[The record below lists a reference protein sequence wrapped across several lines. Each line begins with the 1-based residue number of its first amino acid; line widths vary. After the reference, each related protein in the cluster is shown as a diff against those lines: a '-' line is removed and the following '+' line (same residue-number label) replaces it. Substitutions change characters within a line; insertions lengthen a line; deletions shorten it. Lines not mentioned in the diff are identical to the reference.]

1 MFNFGKRPFN
11 SNFVRVVKVA
21 NIDRLQALQ
30 PSGPFNKIFNGVFQ
44 LIFIEDTYALK
55 RTVSTICNL
64 RIPGTIFKTSGCLQ
78 EIATFYVQNHDR
90 PLVLILC
97 IIIRDLF
104 VEVYTSLLFK
114 NCLAKFFWEICREN
128 IKSGSRLQNAL
139 LRPVEWP
146 QHIVHLSVMPG
157 FCAEVCTG
165 FGIIYTL
172 TCTVDNY

>member
-44 LIFIEDTYALK
+44 LIFNEDTYALK

-90 PLVLILC
+90 PLVLTLC

-114 NCLAKFFWEICREN
+114 NCLAKFFWEICREILNRGPDFKMPCSGQQSGRN
-128 IKSGSRLQNAL
+128 ISCIFQLCQDFVRKSVQGLESFTL
-139 LRPVEWP
+139 
-146 QHIVHLSVMPG
+146 
-157 FCAEVCTG
+157 
-165 FGIIYTL
+165 L